1 MNKKLVSISLGAGLI
16 VGSAAGLIAVPAV
29 SGAQSTSRTTAS
41 APANRPDPSVRLNE
55 TLKPLVDAG
64 TITQA
69 QADAVIA
76 ALKADMPER
85 GERGRGGKG
94 ANGGAATIRVY
105 VVNGKANIV
114 GAVACGYVYVEGS
127 TVGEVSE
134 SLLKDRRVLGEDG
147 FLSIVAAIDFAE
159 RKVIAGPQIH
169 ARGFSKEES
178 VFEEILPKIKLT
190 LEAALAD
197 GVTDTHQLGQMVR
210 RVAGKWV
217 GEKHRRRPM
226 IVPLIISN

>member
-29 SGAQSTSRTTAS
+29 SGAQSTSSTTAS

-94 ANGGAATIRVY
+94 GA
-105 VVNGKANIV
+105 GL
-114 GAVACGYVYVEGS
+114 E
-127 TVGEVSE
+127 
-134 SLLKDRRVLGEDG
+134 
-147 FLSIVAAIDFAE
+147 VAAQALGMTADDLHTALDGGQTLAQVASDKGVNVQVVVDALVASATNHINEEVTSGEITQAQADQKLAE
-159 RKVIAGPQIH
+159 LSQR
-169 ARGFSKEES
+169 
-178 VFEEILPKIKLT
+178 
-190 LEAALAD
+190 
-197 GVTDTHQLGQMVR
+197 VTDRVNNPRPEGGPRGGQGAKR
-210 RVAGKWV
+210 GPAAP
-217 GEKHRRRPM
+217 ET
-226 IVPLIISN
+226 N

>member
-1 MNKKLVSISLGAGLI
+1 MNKKIVSISLGAGLI

-29 SGAQSTSRTTAS
+29 SGAQSTSSTTAT

-94 ANGGAATIRVY
+94 GA
-105 VVNGKANIV
+105 GL
-114 GAVACGYVYVEGS
+114 E
-127 TVGEVSE
+127 
-134 SLLKDRRVLGEDG
+134 
-147 FLSIVAAIDFAE
+147 VAAQSLGMSADELQTALKGGQTLAQVAADKGVNVQVVVDALVASATNHINEEVASGELTQAE
-159 RKVIAGPQIH
+159 ADEKLANVTERVTERVNNPRPEGGP
-169 ARGFSKEES
+169 RGGQGAKRG
-178 VFEEILPKIKLT
+178 P
-190 LEAALAD
+190 AAPE
-197 GVTDTHQLGQMVR
+197 T
-210 RVAGKWV
+210 
-217 GEKHRRRPM
+217 
-226 IVPLIISN
+226 N

>member
-29 SGAQSTSRTTAS
+29 SGAQSTSSTTAT

-94 ANGGAATIRVY
+94 GPGM
-105 VVNGKANIV
+105 
-114 GAVACGYVYVEGS
+114 
-127 TVGEVSE
+127 
-134 SLLKDRRVLGEDG
+134 D
-147 FLSIVAAIDFAE
+147 VAAQALGMTADELQTALKGGQTLAQVAE
-159 RKVIAGPQIH
+159 SKGVNVQVVVDALVASATNHINEEVASGELTQAEADEKLANVTERVTERVNNTRPEGGP
-169 ARGFSKEES
+169 RGGQGAKRG
-178 VFEEILPKIKLT
+178 P
-190 LEAALAD
+190 AAPE
-197 GVTDTHQLGQMVR
+197 T
-210 RVAGKWV
+210 
-217 GEKHRRRPM
+217 
-226 IVPLIISN
+226 N

>member
-29 SGAQSTSRTTAS
+29 SGAQSTSSTTAT

-94 ANGGAATIRVY
+94 GPGM
-105 VVNGKANIV
+105 
-114 GAVACGYVYVEGS
+114 
-127 TVGEVSE
+127 
-134 SLLKDRRVLGEDG
+134 D
-147 FLSIVAAIDFAE
+147 VAAQALGMTADELQTALKGGQTLAQVAE
-159 RKVIAGPQIH
+159 SKGVNVQVVVDALIASATNHINEEVASGELTQAEADEKLANVTERVTERVNNTRPEGGP
-169 ARGFSKEES
+169 RGGQGAKRG
-178 VFEEILPKIKLT
+178 P
-190 LEAALAD
+190 AAPE
-197 GVTDTHQLGQMVR
+197 T
-210 RVAGKWV
+210 
-217 GEKHRRRPM
+217 
-226 IVPLIISN
+226 N

>member
-29 SGAQSTSRTTAS
+29 SGAQSTSTTAAT
-41 APANRPDPSVRLNE
+41 APADRPDPSVRLNE

-94 ANGGAATIRVY
+94 GA
-105 VVNGKANIV
+105 GL
-114 GAVACGYVYVEGS
+114 E
-127 TVGEVSE
+127 
-134 SLLKDRRVLGEDG
+134 
-147 FLSIVAAIDFAE
+147 VAAQSLGMSADELQTALKGGQTLAQVAADKGVNVQVVVDALIASATNHINEEVASGELTQAE
-159 RKVIAGPQIH
+159 ADEKLANVTERVTERVNNPRPEGGP
-169 ARGFSKEES
+169 RGGQGAKRGS
-178 VFEEILPKIKLT
+178 
-190 LEAALAD
+190 AAPA
-197 GVTDTHQLGQMVR
+197 T
-210 RVAGKWV
+210 
-217 GEKHRRRPM
+217 
-226 IVPLIISN
+226 N

>member
-1 MNKKLVSISLGAGLI
+1 MNKKIVSISLGAGLI

-29 SGAQSTSRTTAS
+29 SGAQSTSSTAAT

-94 ANGGAATIRVY
+94 GPGM
-105 VVNGKANIV
+105 
-114 GAVACGYVYVEGS
+114 
-127 TVGEVSE
+127 
-134 SLLKDRRVLGEDG
+134 D
-147 FLSIVAAIDFAE
+147 VAAQALGMTADELHTALDGGQTLAQVAE
-159 RKVIAGPQIH
+159 SKGVNVQVVVDALIASATNHINEKVASGELTQAEADEKLANVTERVTERVNNPRPEGGP
-169 ARGFSKEES
+169 RGGQGAKRG
-178 VFEEILPKIKLT
+178 P
-190 LEAALAD
+190 AAPE
-197 GVTDTHQLGQMVR
+197 T
-210 RVAGKWV
+210 
-217 GEKHRRRPM
+217 
-226 IVPLIISN
+226 N

>member
-1 MNKKLVSISLGAGLI
+1 MNKKIVSISLGAGLI

-29 SGAQSTSRTTAS
+29 SGAQSTSSTAAT

-94 ANGGAATIRVY
+94 GA
-105 VVNGKANIV
+105 GL
-114 GAVACGYVYVEGS
+114 E
-127 TVGEVSE
+127 
-134 SLLKDRRVLGEDG
+134 
-147 FLSIVAAIDFAE
+147 VAAQSLGMSADELQTALKGGQTLAQVAADKGVNVQVVVDALVASATNHINEEVASGELTQAE
-159 RKVIAGPQIH
+159 ADEKLANVTERVTERVNNPRPEGGP
-169 ARGFSKEES
+169 RGGQGAKRG
-178 VFEEILPKIKLT
+178 P
-190 LEAALAD
+190 AAPE
-197 GVTDTHQLGQMVR
+197 T
-210 RVAGKWV
+210 
-217 GEKHRRRPM
+217 
-226 IVPLIISN
+226 N

>member
-1 MNKKLVSISLGAGLI
+1 MNKKIVSISLGAGLI

-29 SGAQSTSRTTAS
+29 SGAQSTSSTAAT

-94 ANGGAATIRVY
+94 GA
-105 VVNGKANIV
+105 GL
-114 GAVACGYVYVEGS
+114 E
-127 TVGEVSE
+127 
-134 SLLKDRRVLGEDG
+134 
-147 FLSIVAAIDFAE
+147 VAAQSLGMSADELQTALKGGQTLAQVAE
-159 RKVIAGPQIH
+159 SKGVNVQVVVDALVASATNHINEEVASGELTQAEADEKLANVTERVTERVNNPRPEGGP
-169 ARGFSKEES
+169 RGGQGAKRG
-178 VFEEILPKIKLT
+178 P
-190 LEAALAD
+190 AAPE
-197 GVTDTHQLGQMVR
+197 T
-210 RVAGKWV
+210 
-217 GEKHRRRPM
+217 
-226 IVPLIISN
+226 N